1 MRTPTQILIIGR
13 NPAIVQDLKGM
24 IWPRGIE
31 AQFADGP
38 ELGLLN
44 IERLRRNIE
53 AKTPDLII
61 SVVGSVP
68 TDRAERDRTLTQA
81 RNHWAVGDLAEVAG
95 GRDIPLLHLS
105 SDQVFAGDRTAPY
118 LESDRPDAVSVFGQA
133 QAAGEAEIRAHC
145 RRHVILRT
153 GWLFGS
159 SGHNMLRT
167 MLSLGR
173 RGGRVHVPH
182 DHISGPTPV
191 RELCGALRQLALTML
206 DTPSSEFGGH
216 TLHFS
221 GAPAATLY
229 EFANAALGRAAAF
242 QVTPELLPIS
252 PNRFGVTGAHA
263 RRSELDCSIAAS
275 AFGLVQPDWQVA
287 LADCVDE
294 ICQSENLVTED
305 QIAALAESQLPY
317 RGIIAE
323 SQRRGGV
330 PYGIGAD
337 RRRAS

>member
-13 NPAIVQDLKGM
+13 NPAIAPDLKSM

-31 AQFADGP
+31 ARFADGP
-38 ELGLLN
+38 EFGLLD
-44 IERLRRNIE
+44 IERLRRNMN
-53 AKTPDLII
+53 AKTPDLIV

-81 RNHWAVGDLAEVAG
+81 RSHWAVGDLAEVAG
-95 GRDIPLLHLS
+95 GHDIPLLHLS
-105 SDQVFAGDRTAPY
+105 SDQVFAGDRNAPY

-191 RELCGALRQLALTML
+191 RELCGALRQAALTML
-206 DTPSSEFGGH
+206 DTPVAEFGGH

-263 RRSELDCSIAAS
+263 RRTELDCSIAAS
-275 AFGLVQPDWQVA
+275 AFGLIQPNWQVA

-294 ICQSENLVTED
+294 ICQSENLVMEN
-305 QIAALAESQLPY
+305 QIASLAEAQLPY
-317 RGIIAE
+317 RDVIAE
-323 SQRRGGV
+323 SQRRGAV
-330 PYGIGAD
+330 PYGIGTD